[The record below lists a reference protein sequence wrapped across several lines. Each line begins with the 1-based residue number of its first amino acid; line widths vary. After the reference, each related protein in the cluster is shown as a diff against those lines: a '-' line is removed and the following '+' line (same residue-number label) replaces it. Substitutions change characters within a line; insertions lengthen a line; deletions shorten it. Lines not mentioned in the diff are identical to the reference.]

1 MDRTTV
7 LADSR
12 SAKSTTSMRHL
23 IAVAQEKRK
32 QAQLQNHAHDSLT
45 LSHMTTT
52 EAMGKS
58 PVSVS
63 AVQLAS
69 SGIKV
74 QTDGQFESNAQS
86 DPADFE
92 ERRTSS
98 GHHPAGGSLSG
109 GLFACLPQK
118 HWFKEVEKKLV
129 ILPKV

>member
-7 LADSR
+7 LADSKN
-12 SAKSTTSMRHL
+12 AESTKSMRHL
-23 IAVAQEKRK
+23 IAVAQAKRK
-32 QAQLQNHAHDSLT
+32 QAQSQNHAHDSLT

-58 PVSVS
+58 LVSVL
-63 AVQLAS
+63 AVQTVG

-98 GHHPAGGSLSG
+98 GHPPAGGSLSG
-109 GLFACLPQK
+109 GLFASLPQK
-118 HWFKEVEKKLV
+118 HWFKKVEKSLV
-129 ILPKV
+129 ILP